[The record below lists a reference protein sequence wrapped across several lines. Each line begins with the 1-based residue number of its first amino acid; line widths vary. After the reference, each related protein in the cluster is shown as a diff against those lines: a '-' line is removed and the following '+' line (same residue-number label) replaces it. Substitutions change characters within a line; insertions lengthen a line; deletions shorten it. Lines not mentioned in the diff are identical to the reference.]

1 MIRAG
6 YCTVRSNPDLII
18 CPYQETIRKGK
29 LKTTCGKIVKNKQRL
44 PPRVPVMSLTDWHLM
59 YKQKCSRGSW
69 PQGDGDI
76 LLLHRPEEVRPL
88 RLFLSAHTMA
98 QHIFSPASPPD
109 TLLMDCHLRQAL
121 VKQHLEKA
129 EFELSGCTWP
139 LAQITLATK
148 AEGAPE
154 TLVNWCY
161 GIPTSLGPAAL
172 CMDDNPEI
180 ALPGPTKRQARG
192 GYPYWWLP
200 LQCRVG
206 WSSLTLSQLRGLEKG
221 DLVMITWQ
229 QQYLT
234 LSGSKIGQWQFDK
247 RGIILERL
255 DNDDA
260 WMFADEQQPHVE
272 EKPQDTLAGFALKD
286 VELMLEVSLGK
297 AAMPLAQ
304 AVELQAGDFVPL
316 ASGGLKGTRLLL
328 GNQTVAKGELV
339 EIDGQLGVILD
350 HIFFRPEES
359 Q

>member
-1 MIRAG
+1 M
-6 YCTVRSNPDLII
+6 
-18 CPYQETIRKGK
+18 
-29 LKTTCGKIVKNKQRL
+29 
-44 PPRVPVMSLTDWHLM
+44 
-59 YKQKCSRGSW
+59 
-69 PQGDGDI
+69 
-76 LLLHRPEEVRPL
+76 
-88 RLFLSAHTMA
+88 
-98 QHIFSPASPPD
+98 
-109 TLLMDCHLRQAL
+109 
-121 VKQHLEKA
+121 KQHLEKA
-129 EFELSGCTWP
+129 PFELSGCAWS

-154 TLVNWCY
+154 TLVDWCY

-172 CMDDNPEI
+172 CMDDNPDI
-180 ALPGPTKRQARG
+180 AIPGTATRRVRS
-192 GYPYWWLP
+192 GYPHWWLP

-206 WSSLTLSQLRGLEKG
+206 WSSLTLRQLRQLEKG
-221 DLVMITWQ
+221 DLVMITRQ
-229 QQYLT
+229 QQHLI
-234 LSGSKIGQWQFDK
+234 LSGSMIGQWQFDK

-255 DNDDA
+255 DNDEE
-260 WMFADEQQPHVE
+260 WMFADAQQSHVE
-272 EKPQDTLAGFALKD
+272 EKLQDPLAGFALKD

-339 EIDGQLGVILD
+339 EVDGQLGVILD